1 MNEIILIEDRPGRQR
16 QFLTDKQFGM
26 LCEKSYLNMP
36 QEEICRTLIDEINSN
51 NTSSLLR
58 YSLVMIHRSSL
69 DRNGLKAI
77 DDLCNVQK
85 IDLILFSGGLS
96 QLIYAREKYQS
107 LSLNSKE
114 FYNNHL
120 ISFLDKYSQE
130 KTTSLLE
137 LVYQSNWK
145 LELLMRYRLLKTKEM
160 FEEDEF
166 VQVILEEE
174 IKLIE
179 KITGI
184 SSDSINS
191 EINKI
196 ITTL

>member
-26 LCEKSYLNMP
+26 LCEKSYLSMP
-36 QEEICRTLIDEINSN
+36 QEEICRALIDEINSN

-58 YSLVMIHRSSL
+58 YSLVIIHRSSL
-69 DRNGLKAI
+69 ARSGLKAL
-77 DDLCNVQK
+77 DDLCKTQK

-96 QLIYAREKYQS
+96 QLTYVREKYQS

-114 FYNNHL
+114 FYNNYL
-120 ISFLDKYSQE
+120 TNFLDKYSNE
-130 KTTSLLE
+130 KTISLLE

-145 LELLMRYRLLKTKEM
+145 LGLLLRHRLLKTKEM

-174 IKLIE
+174 MKQIE

-184 SSDSINS
+184 SSDSVGS

-196 ITTL
+196 ITSI

>member
-16 QFLTDKQFGM
+16 QFLTEKQFAM
-26 LCEKSYLNMP
+26 LCEKSYLKMP

-51 NTSSLLR
+51 NISSLLK

-77 DDLCNVQK
+77 EDLCNVQK
-85 IDLILFSGGLS
+85 TDLILFSGGLS

-107 LSLNSKE
+107 LSLNSKQ

-130 KTTSLLE
+130 KATSLLE

-174 IKLIE
+174 IKQIE

-184 SSDSINS
+184 SSDSVNS
-191 EINKI
+191 EINRI
-196 ITTL
+196 ITTI

>member
-16 QFLTDKQFGM
+16 QFLADKQFRM
-26 LCEKSYLNMP
+26 LSEKPYLNMP
-36 QEEICRTLIDEINSN
+36 KEEICRKFIDEINSK
-51 NTSSLLR
+51 NTESLLR
-58 YSLVMIHRSSL
+58 YSLVIIHRSSL
-69 DRNGLKAI
+69 ERDGLKAI
-77 DDLCNVQK
+77 DNLCNAQK
-85 IDLILFSGGLS
+85 IDLIIFSGGLS

-114 FYNNHL
+114 FYNKHL

-145 LELLMRYRLLKTKEM
+145 LELLMRHRLLKTKELL
-160 FEEDEF
+160 EEDEF
-166 VQVILEEE
+166 VQVILDEEM
-174 IKLIE
+174 KQIE

-184 SSDSINS
+184 SSDSISS

-196 ITTL
+196 ITSI

>member
-16 QFLTDKQFGM
+16 QFLTEKQFGM

-51 NTSSLLR
+51 NTSSLLK

-77 DDLCNVQK
+77 EDLCNVQK

-120 ISFLDKYSQE
+120 ISFLEKYSQE

-174 IKLIE
+174 IKQIE

-184 SSDSINS
+184 SSDSVNS

-196 ITTL
+196 ITTI

>member
-16 QFLTDKQFGM
+16 QFLTEKQFGM
-26 LCEKSYLNMP
+26 LCEKPYLNMP

-51 NTSSLLR
+51 NTSSLLK

-145 LELLMRYRLLKTKEM
+145 LELLMRCRLLKTKEM

-174 IKLIE
+174 IKQIE

-184 SSDSINS
+184 SSDSVNS

-196 ITTL
+196 ITTI

>member
-1 MNEIILIEDRPGRQR
+1 MNEIILIEDRPGRQK
-16 QFLTDKQFGM
+16 QFLDNEQFDM
-26 LCEKSYLNMP
+26 LCKKSYLNMP
-36 QEEICRTLIDEINSN
+36 QEEICRALINEVNSN

-58 YSLVMIHRSSL
+58 FSLVMIHRSSL
-69 DRNGLKAI
+69 NRNGLKAI
-77 DDLCNVQK
+77 EDLCNVQK
-85 IDLILFSGGLS
+85 MDLILFSGGLS
-96 QLIYAREKYQS
+96 QLIYAKEKYQS

-145 LELLMRYRLLKTKEM
+145 LELLMRYRLLNTKEM
-160 FEEDEF
+160 LEKDEI
-166 VQVILEEE
+166 VKIILEEE
-174 IKLIE
+174 MKQIE
-179 KITGI
+179 KITKI
-184 SSDSINS
+184 SSDSVNS

-196 ITTL
+196 ITSL

>member
-16 QFLTDKQFGM
+16 QFLTEKQFGM

-51 NTSSLLR
+51 NTSSLLK

-174 IKLIE
+174 IKQIE

-184 SSDSINS
+184 SSDSVNS

-196 ITTL
+196 ITTI

>member
-16 QFLTDKQFGM
+16 QFLTEKQFGM

-51 NTSSLLR
+51 NTSSLLK

-130 KTTSLLE
+130 RTTSLLE

-174 IKLIE
+174 IKQIE

-184 SSDSINS
+184 SSDSVNS

-196 ITTL
+196 ITTI

>member
-16 QFLTDKQFGM
+16 QFLTEKQFGM

-36 QEEICRTLIDEINSN
+36 LEEICRTLIDEINSN
-51 NTSSLLR
+51 NTSSLLK

-77 DDLCNVQK
+77 EDLCNVQK

-174 IKLIE
+174 IKQIE

-184 SSDSINS
+184 SSDSVNS

-196 ITTL
+196 ITTI

>member
-137 LVYQSNWK
+137 LVYHSNWK

>member
-16 QFLTDKQFGM
+16 QFLTEKQFGM

-51 NTSSLLR
+51 NSSSLLK

-77 DDLCNVQK
+77 EDLCNFKK

-96 QLIYAREKYQS
+96 QLIFAREKYQS

-130 KTTSLLE
+130 KTTCLLE

-174 IKLIE
+174 IKQIE

-184 SSDSINS
+184 SSDSVNS

-196 ITTL
+196 ITTI

>member
-16 QFLTDKQFGM
+16 QFLTEKQFAM
-26 LCEKSYLNMP
+26 LCEKSYLKMP

-51 NTSSLLR
+51 NISSLLK

-77 DDLCNVQK
+77 EDLCNVQK
-85 IDLILFSGGLS
+85 TDLILFSGGLS

-107 LSLNSKE
+107 LSLNSKQ

-130 KTTSLLE
+130 KATSLLE

-174 IKLIE
+174 IKQIE

-184 SSDSINS
+184 SSDSVNS

-196 ITTL
+196 ITTI

>member
-1 MNEIILIEDRPGRQR
+1 MNEIILIEDRPGRQK
-16 QFLTDKQFGM
+16 QFLTDKQFGI

-36 QEEICRTLIDEINSN
+36 QEEICKTLIDEINSN
-51 NTSSLLR
+51 NTSSLLK

-114 FYNNHL
+114 FYHNHL

-145 LELLMRYRLLKTKEM
+145 LELLMRYRILKTKEM

-174 IKLIE
+174 IKQIE

-184 SSDSINS
+184 SSDSVNT

-196 ITTL
+196 ITTI

>member
-1 MNEIILIEDRPGRQR
+1 MNEIILIEDRPGRQK
-16 QFLTDKQFGM
+16 QFLDNEQFDM
-26 LCEKSYLNMP
+26 LCKKSYLNMP
-36 QEEICRTLIDEINSN
+36 QEEICRALINEVNSN

-58 YSLVMIHRSSL
+58 FSLVMIHRSSL
-69 DRNGLKAI
+69 NRNGLKAI
-77 DDLCNVQK
+77 EDLCNVQK

-96 QLIYAREKYQS
+96 QLIYAKEKYQS

-130 KTTSLLE
+130 ETTSLLE

-145 LELLMRYRLLKTKEM
+145 LELLMRYRLLNTKEM
-160 FEEDEF
+160 LEEDEI
-166 VQVILEEE
+166 VKIILEEE
-174 IKLIE
+174 MKQIE
-179 KITGI
+179 KITKI
-184 SSDSINS
+184 SSDSVNS

-196 ITTL
+196 ITSL

>member
-16 QFLTDKQFGM
+16 QFLTEKQFGM

-51 NTSSLLR
+51 NTSSLLK
-58 YSLVMIHRSSL
+58 YSLVMIHKSSL

-77 DDLCNVQK
+77 EDLCNVQK

-120 ISFLDKYSQE
+120 ISFLDKYSHE

-137 LVYQSNWK
+137 LVYRSNWK

-174 IKLIE
+174 IKQIE
-179 KITGI
+179 RITGI
-184 SSDSINS
+184 SSNSVDS
-191 EINKI
+191 EINRI
-196 ITTL
+196 ITTI